1 MAKSR
6 AAKRKKKLSK
16 GKIIFLVV
24 VVLIIVAALVA
35 LWYFKPDVLN
45 GIIASLMQKDDPSEQ
60 TGGIGTGTGQEDNPY
75 VTGDTLQMTV
85 LDIGQGDCIYI
96 AFPDG
101 KNMVMD
107 IGSEFGSTSPWEH
120 ANEFLQA
127 KNVTQIDYLFIT
139 HGDYDHIRDAKKL
152 LDNYEIKSLYMPLD
166 KAQYRNTWL
175 NLLEAAKEETY
186 TSEDGKTVDAEYNNN
201 VGAYTISGENWEMK
215 CYAFDENNY
224 PDCSTE
230 SKADAEKINSVS
242 PICLLEYADRTIVL
256 TGDANEM
263 TEEYVLA
270 KGYLDNID
278 TDILKVGHHG
288 SKSSTTQAFLDKID
302 AEFAII
308 STSGTREKPQEKYTH
323 PHPDLLARL
332 DNYTDAV
339 PDADFNGFR
348 QVYITGSD
356 GDITVT
362 IGENGGI
369 NITASEAADKNY
381 GEVQVAAVITD
392 GETLY
397 AICIKRGAYVVQE

>member
-6 AAKRKKKLSK
+6 AAKRKMKLSK
-16 GKIIFLVV
+16 GKIIFLAV

-45 GIIASLMQKDDPSEQ
+45 GIIASLTQKDDPSDQ

-107 IGSEFGSTSPWEH
+107 IGSERGSTSPWEH
-120 ANEFLQA
+120 ANAFLQER
-127 KNVTQIDYLFIT
+127 KVKQIDYLFIT

-166 KAQYRNTWL
+166 KAQDSITWL
-175 NLLEAAKEETY
+175 KLLEAAEEETY
-186 TSEDGKTVDAEYNNN
+186 NDENGKTVEAAYNNN

-215 CYAFDENNY
+215 CYSFDEADY
-224 PDCSTE
+224 PSGTN
-230 SKADAEKINSVS
+230 AEKINAVS
-242 PICLLEYADRTIVL
+242 PICLLEYAERTIVL

-263 TEEYVLA
+263 TEEYILA

-308 STSGTREKPQEKYTH
+308 STNGTREVPGSYKH
-323 PHPDLLARL
+323 PTKELLSRL
-332 DNYTDAV
+332 DNYVDAV

>member
-24 VVLIIVAALVA
+24 AVLIIVAALVA

-45 GIIASLMQKDDPSEQ
+45 GIIASLTQKDDLSEQ

-120 ANEFLQA
+120 ANEFLQER
-127 KNVTQIDYLFIT
+127 NVTQIDYLFIT

-152 LDNYEIKSLYMPLD
+152 LDNYEIKSLYMPLE
-166 KAQYRNTWL
+166 KAQDSNTWL
-175 NLLEAAKEETY
+175 DLLEAAENETY
-186 TSEDGKTVDAEYNNN
+186 TDGNGNKVEAAYNNN

-215 CYAFDENNY
+215 CYSFDEADY
-224 PDCSTE
+224 PSGTN
-230 SKADAEKINSVS
+230 AEKINAVS
-242 PICLLEYADRTIVL
+242 PICLLEYAERTIVL

-263 TEEYVLA
+263 TEEYVLS

-323 PHPDLLARL
+323 PNPDLLARL

>member
-120 ANEFLQA
+120 ANEFLQER
-127 KNVTQIDYLFIT
+127 NVTQIDYLFIT

-152 LDNYEIKSLYMPLD
+152 LDNYEIKSLYMPLE
-166 KAQYRNTWL
+166 KAQDSNTWL
-175 NLLEAAKEETY
+175 DLLEAAENETY
-186 TSEDGKTVDAEYNNN
+186 TDGNGNKVEAAYNNN

-215 CYAFDENNY
+215 CYSFDEADY
-224 PDCSTE
+224 PSGTN
-230 SKADAEKINSVS
+230 AEKINAVS
-242 PICLLEYADRTIVL
+242 PICLLEYSERTIVL

-263 TEEYVLA
+263 TEEYVLS

-323 PHPDLLARL
+323 PNPDLLARL

-397 AICIKRGAYVVQE
+397 AICIKRGEHVVQE

>member
-24 VVLIIVAALVA
+24 AVLIIVAALVA

-107 IGSEFGSTSPWEH
+107 IGSEFGSTSPWNH
-120 ANEFLQA
+120 ANEFLQER
-127 KNVTQIDYLFIT
+127 NVTQIDYLFIT

-152 LDNYEIKSLYMPLD
+152 LDNYEIKSLYMPLE
-166 KAQYRNTWL
+166 KAQDSNTWL
-175 NLLEAAKEETY
+175 DLLEAAENETY
-186 TSEDGKTVDAEYNNN
+186 TDGNGNKVEAAYNNN

-215 CYAFDENNY
+215 CYSFDEADY
-224 PDCSTE
+224 PTGTDS
-230 SKADAEKINSVS
+230 EKKNAVS
-242 PICLLEYADRTIVL
+242 PICLLEYAERTIVL

-263 TEEYVLA
+263 TEEYVLS

>member
-6 AAKRKKKLSK
+6 TARRKKKLSK
-16 GKIIFLVV
+16 GKVIFLVV
-24 VVLIIVAALVA
+24 LVLVIVAALVA
-35 LWYFKPDVLN
+35 LWYFRPDVLESVIAMFTQNDQSDKDTIGN
-45 GIIASLMQKDDPSEQ
+45 G
-60 TGGIGTGTGQEDNPY
+60 GQADNPY

-101 KNMVMD
+101 KNMMMD
-107 IGSEFGSTSPWEH
+107 IGSEFGTTSPWER
-120 ANEFLQA
+120 ANAFLQER
-127 KNVTQIDYLFIT
+127 KVTQIDYLFIT

-152 LDNYEIKSLYMPLD
+152 LDNYEIKSLYMPFD
-166 KAQYRNTWL
+166 KAQDSNTWL
-175 NLLEAAKEETY
+175 KLLEEAREETY
-186 TSEDGKTVDAEYNNN
+186 TSADGKTVDAKYNNN
-201 VGAYTISGENWEMK
+201 VGAYTISGENWQMK
-215 CYAFDENNY
+215 CYSFDEADY
-224 PDCSTE
+224 PSGTN
-230 SKADAEKINSVS
+230 AEKINAVS
-242 PICLLEYADRTIVL
+242 PICLLEYANRTIVL

-263 TEEYVLA
+263 TEEYVLE

-308 STSGTREKPQEKYTH
+308 STSGTREEPNESYTH
-323 PHPDLLARL
+323 PNPDLLARL
-332 DNYTDAV
+332 DSYVDAV
-339 PDADFNGFR
+339 PDADYNGFR
-348 QVYITGSD
+348 QIYITASD

-362 IGENGGI
+362 IGANGGI
-369 NITASEAADKNY
+369 NITASEASDKNY

-397 AICIKRGAYVVQE
+397 AICIKRGAYVIQE

>member
-6 AAKRKKKLSK
+6 TARRKKKLSK
-16 GKIIFLVV
+16 GKVIFLVV
-24 VVLIIVAALVA
+24 LVLVIVAALVA
-35 LWYFKPDVLN
+35 LWYFRPDVLESVIAMFTQNDQSDKDTIGN
-45 GIIASLMQKDDPSEQ
+45 G
-60 TGGIGTGTGQEDNPY
+60 GQADNPY

-101 KNMVMD
+101 KNMMMD
-107 IGSEFGSTSPWEH
+107 IGSEFGTTSPWER
-120 ANEFLQA
+120 ANAFLQER
-127 KNVTQIDYLFIT
+127 KVTQIDYLFIT

-166 KAQYRNTWL
+166 KAQDSNTWPK
-175 NLLEAAKEETY
+175 LLEAAREETY
-186 TSEDGKTVDAEYNNN
+186 TSADGKTVDATYNNN
-201 VGAYTISGENWEMK
+201 VGAYTISGENWQMK
-215 CYAFDENNY
+215 CYSFDEADY
-224 PDCSTE
+224 PSGT
-230 SKADAEKINSVS
+230 DAKKKNAVS
-242 PICLLEYADRTIVL
+242 PICLLEYANRTIVL

-263 TEEYVLA
+263 TEEYVLE

-308 STSGTREKPQEKYTH
+308 STSGTREEPNESYTH
-323 PHPDLLARL
+323 PNPDLLARL
-332 DNYTDAV
+332 DSYVDAV
-339 PDADFNGFR
+339 PDADYNGFR
-348 QVYITGSD
+348 QIYITGSD

-362 IGENGGI
+362 IGANGGI
-369 NITASEAADKNY
+369 NITASEASDKNY

-397 AICIKRGAYVVQE
+397 AICIKRGAYVIQE

>member
-45 GIIASLMQKDDPSEQ
+45 GIIASLTQKDDPSDQ

-101 KNMVMD
+101 KNMMMD
-107 IGSEFGSTSPWEH
+107 IGSEFGSTSPWNH
-120 ANEFLQA
+120 VNEFLQA

-166 KAQYRNTWL
+166 KAQDSKTWL

-201 VGAYTISGENWEMK
+201 VGAFTISGENWEMK
-215 CYAFDENNY
+215 CYSFDEADY
-224 PDCSTE
+224 PTGT
-230 SKADAEKINSVS
+230 DAKKKNAVS
-242 PICLLEYADRTIVL
+242 PISLLEYADRTIVL

-278 TDILKVGHHG
+278 TDILKIGHHG
-288 SKSSTTQAFLDKID
+288 SESSTTQAFLDKID

-308 STSGTREKPQEKYTH
+308 STSGTREEPNTSYTH
-323 PHPDLLARL
+323 PNPDLLARL
-332 DNYTDAV
+332 DGYTDAV
-339 PDADFNGFR
+339 PDADYNGFR
-348 QVYITGSD
+348 QIYITGSD

>member
-45 GIIASLMQKDDPSEQ
+45 GIIASLTQKDDPSDQ

-107 IGSEFGSTSPWEH
+107 IGSEFGSTSPWNH
-120 ANEFLQA
+120 ANEFLQER
-127 KNVTQIDYLFIT
+127 NVTQIDYLFIT

-152 LDNYEIKSLYMPLD
+152 LDNYEIKSLYMPLE
-166 KAQYRNTWL
+166 KAQDSNTWL
-175 NLLEAAKEETY
+175 DLLEAAENETY
-186 TSEDGKTVDAEYNNN
+186 TDGNVNKVEAAYNNN

-215 CYAFDENNY
+215 CYSFDEADY
-224 PDCSTE
+224 PSGTN
-230 SKADAEKINSVS
+230 AEKINAVS
-242 PICLLEYADRTIVL
+242 PICLLEYAERTIVL

-263 TEEYVLA
+263 TEEYVLS

-288 SKSSTTQAFLDKID
+288 SKSSTTQTFLDKID

-332 DNYTDAV
+332 DNYVDAV

>member
-16 GKIIFLVV
+16 EKIIFLVV
-24 VVLIIVAALVA
+24 AVLIIVAALVA

-45 GIIASLMQKDDPSEQ
+45 GIIASLTQKDDPSEQ

-120 ANEFLQA
+120 ANEFLQQR
-127 KNVTQIDYLFIT
+127 NVTQIDYLFIT

-152 LDNYEIKSLYMPLD
+152 LDNYEIKSLYMPLE
-166 KAQYRNTWL
+166 KAQDSNTWL
-175 NLLEAAKEETY
+175 DLLEAAENETY
-186 TSEDGKTVDAEYNNN
+186 TDGNGNKVEAAYNNN

-215 CYAFDENNY
+215 CYSFDEADY
-224 PDCSTE
+224 PSGTN
-230 SKADAEKINSVS
+230 AEKINAVS
-242 PICLLEYADRTIVL
+242 PICLLEYAERTIVL

-263 TEEYVLA
+263 TEEYVLS

>member
-6 AAKRKKKLSK
+6 TARRKKKLSK
-16 GKIIFLVV
+16 GKEIFLVV
-24 VVLIIVAALVA
+24 LVLVIVAALVA
-35 LWYFKPDVLN
+35 LWYFRPDVLESVIAMFTQNDQSDKDTIGN
-45 GIIASLMQKDDPSEQ
+45 G
-60 TGGIGTGTGQEDNPY
+60 GQADNPY

-101 KNMVMD
+101 KNMMMD
-107 IGSEFGSTSPWEH
+107 IGSEFGTTSPWER
-120 ANEFLQA
+120 ANAFLQER
-127 KNVTQIDYLFIT
+127 KVTQIDYLFIT

-166 KAQYRNTWL
+166 KAQDSNTWL
-175 NLLEAAKEETY
+175 KLLEATRGETY
-186 TSEDGKTVDAEYNNN
+186 TSADGKTVDATYNNN
-201 VGAYTISGENWEMK
+201 VGAYTISGENWQMK
-215 CYAFDENNY
+215 CYSFDEADY
-224 PDCSTE
+224 PSGTN
-230 SKADAEKINSVS
+230 AEKINAVS
-242 PICLLEYADRTIVL
+242 PICLLEYANRTIVL

-263 TEEYVLA
+263 TEEYVLE
-270 KGYLDNID
+270 KGYLNNID

-308 STSGTREKPQEKYTH
+308 STSGTREQPNESYTH
-323 PHPDLLARL
+323 PNPDLLARL
-332 DNYTDAV
+332 DSYVDAV
-339 PDADFNGFR
+339 PDADYNGFR
-348 QVYITGSD
+348 QIYITASD

-362 IGENGGI
+362 IGANGGI
-369 NITASEAADKNY
+369 NITASEASDKNY

-397 AICIKRGAYVVQE
+397 AICIKRGAYVIQE

>member
-24 VVLIIVAALVA
+24 AVLIIVAVLVA

-45 GIIASLMQKDDPSEQ
+45 GIIASLMQKDDPSDQ

-120 ANEFLQA
+120 ANEFLQQR
-127 KNVTQIDYLFIT
+127 NVTQIDYLFIT

-152 LDNYEIKSLYMPLD
+152 LDNYEIKSLYMPLE
-166 KAQYRNTWL
+166 KAQDSNTWL
-175 NLLEAAKEETY
+175 DLLEAAENETY
-186 TSEDGKTVDAEYNNN
+186 TDGNGNKVEAAYNNN

-215 CYAFDENNY
+215 CYSFDEADY
-224 PDCSTE
+224 PSGTN
-230 SKADAEKINSVS
+230 AEKINAVS
-242 PICLLEYADRTIVL
+242 PICLLEYSERTIVL

-263 TEEYVLA
+263 TEEYVLS

-323 PHPDLLARL
+323 PNPDLLARL

-392 GETLY
+392 SETLY

>member
-24 VVLIIVAALVA
+24 AVLIIVAALVA

-120 ANEFLQA
+120 ANAFLQER
-127 KNVTQIDYLFIT
+127 KVKQIDYLFIT

-152 LDNYEIKSLYMPLD
+152 LDNYEIKSLYMPLG
-166 KAQYRNTWL
+166 KAQDSNTWL
-175 NLLEAAKEETY
+175 DLLEAAENETY
-186 TSEDGKTVDAEYNNN
+186 TDGNGNKAEAAYNNN

-215 CYAFDENNY
+215 CYSFDEADY
-224 PDCSTE
+224 PTGTN
-230 SKADAEKINSVS
+230 AEKINAVS
-242 PICLLEYADRTIVL
+242 PICLLEYAERTIVL

-263 TEEYVLA
+263 TEEYVLS

>member
-120 ANEFLQA
+120 ANEFLQER
-127 KNVTQIDYLFIT
+127 NVTQIDYLFIT
-139 HGDYDHIRDAKKL
+139 HGDYDHVREAKKL
-152 LDNYEIKSLYMPLD
+152 IDNYEIKSFYMPID
-166 KAQYRNTWL
+166 RAHDSGTWEKVL
-175 NLLEAAKEETY
+175 QAAKNETY
-186 TSEDGKTVDAEYNNN
+186 TDESGKTVDSTYNNN
-201 VGAYTISGENWEMK
+201 IGAYTISGENWEMK
-215 CYAFDENNY
+215 CYSFDENDFPEEFN
-224 PDCSTE
+224 
-230 SKADAEKINSVS
+230 DAEKINAVS
-242 PICLLEYADRTIVL
+242 PICLLEYAERTIVL

-263 TEEYVLA
+263 TEEYVLS

-323 PHPDLLARL
+323 PNPDLLARL

-397 AICIKRGAYVVQE
+397 AICIKRGAYVV

>member
-24 VVLIIVAALVA
+24 AVLIIVAALVA

-45 GIIASLMQKDDPSEQ
+45 GIIASLTQKDDPSDQ

-120 ANEFLQA
+120 ANEFLQQR
-127 KNVTQIDYLFIT
+127 NVTQIDYLFIT

-152 LDNYEIKSLYMPLD
+152 LDNYEIKSLYMPLE
-166 KAQYRNTWL
+166 KAQDSNTWL
-175 NLLEAAKEETY
+175 DLLEAAENETY
-186 TSEDGKTVDAEYNNN
+186 TDGNGNKVEAAYNNN

-215 CYAFDENNY
+215 CYSFDEANY
-224 PDCSTE
+224 PSGTN
-230 SKADAEKINSVS
+230 AEKINAVS
-242 PICLLEYADRTIVL
+242 PICLLEYAERTIVL

-263 TEEYVLA
+263 TEEYVLS

>member
-6 AAKRKKKLSK
+6 TARRKKKLSK
-16 GKIIFLVV
+16 GKVIFLVV
-24 VVLIIVAALVA
+24 LVLVIVAALVA
-35 LWYFKPDVLN
+35 LWYFRPDVLESVIAMFTQNDQSDKDTIGN
-45 GIIASLMQKDDPSEQ
+45 G
-60 TGGIGTGTGQEDNPY
+60 GQADNPY

-101 KNMVMD
+101 KNMMMD
-107 IGSEFGSTSPWEH
+107 IGSEFGTTSPWER
-120 ANEFLQA
+120 ANAFLQER
-127 KNVTQIDYLFIT
+127 KVTQIDYLFIT

-166 KAQYRNTWL
+166 KAQDSNTWL
-175 NLLEAAKEETY
+175 KLLEAAREETY
-186 TSEDGKTVDAEYNNN
+186 TSADGKTVDATYNNN
-201 VGAYTISGENWEMK
+201 VGAYTISGENWQMK
-215 CYAFDENNY
+215 CYSFDEADY
-224 PDCSTE
+224 PSGTN
-230 SKADAEKINSVS
+230 AEKINAVS
-242 PICLLEYADRTIVL
+242 PICLLEYANRTIVL

-263 TEEYVLA
+263 TEEYVLE

-308 STSGTREKPQEKYTH
+308 STSGTREEPNESYTH
-323 PHPDLLARL
+323 PNPDLLARL
-332 DNYTDAV
+332 DSYVDAV
-339 PDADFNGFR
+339 PDADYNGFR
-348 QVYITGSD
+348 QIYITASD

-362 IGENGGI
+362 IGANGGI
-369 NITASEAADKNY
+369 NITASEASDKNY

>member
-1 MAKSR
+1 MAR
-6 AAKRKKKLSK
+6 AKTAKRKKKLSK

-35 LWYFKPDVLN
+35 LWYFRPDVIN
-45 GIIASLMQKDDPSEQ
+45 GIIASLTQKVVSLD
-60 TGGIGTGTGQEDNPY
+60 TGVNYIGNGSGQEDNPY
-75 VTGDTLQMTV
+75 VTGDTLEMTV

-101 KNMVMD
+101 KNMMMD
-107 IGSEFGSTSPWEH
+107 IGSEFGSTSPWNH

-215 CYAFDENNY
+215 CYSFDEADY
-224 PDCSTE
+224 PSGTN
-230 SKADAEKINSVS
+230 AEKINAVS

-308 STSGTREKPQEKYTH
+308 STNGTREVPGSYEH
-323 PHPDLLARL
+323 PTKELLARL
-332 DNYTDAV
+332 DGYTDAV
-339 PDADFNGFR
+339 PDADYNGFR
-348 QVYITGSD
+348 QIYITGSD
-356 GDITVT
+356 GDITVK
-362 IGENGGI
+362 IGANGGI

-392 GETLY
+392 GQKLY
-397 AICIKRGAYVVQE
+397 VVCIKRDAYVVQE

>member
-6 AAKRKKKLSK
+6 TAKRKKITK
-16 GKIIFLVV
+16 GKIILLVV
-24 VVLIIVAALVA
+24 IVLIIIAALVA
-35 LWYFKPDVLN
+35 LWYFRPDVLN
-45 GIIASLMQKDDPSEQ
+45 GIIASLTKDKGDD
-60 TGGIGTGTGQEDNPY
+60 TTGTGGGQADNPY

-101 KNMVMD
+101 KNMIMD
-107 IGSEFGSTSPWEH
+107 IGSEVGSTSPWQH
-120 ANEFLQA
+120 ANEFLQQ

-139 HGDYDHIRDAKKL
+139 HGDYDHIREAKKL
-152 LDNYEIKSLYMPLD
+152 IENYEIKAFYMPLD
-166 KAQYRNTWL
+166 KAQDSNTWL
-175 NLLEAAKEETY
+175 NLLDAARAEDY
-186 TSEDGKTVDAEYNNN
+186 TDENGNKVDSQYNNN
-201 VGAYTISGENWEMK
+201 VGSYTISGENWEMK
-215 CYAFDENNY
+215 CYSFDEADY
-224 PDCSTE
+224 PTGTN
-230 SKADAEKINSVS
+230 AEKINAVS

-263 TEEYVLA
+263 TEEYVLE
-270 KGYLDNID
+270 KGYLNNID

-308 STSGTREKPQEKYTH
+308 STSGTREEPHDDYTH

-332 DNYTDAV
+332 DGYTDAV
-339 PDADFNGFR
+339 PDADYNGFR
-348 QVYITGSD
+348 QIYITASD

-369 NITASEAADKNY
+369 NITASEASDKNY
-381 GEVQVAAVITD
+381 GEVQVTAVFTD
-392 GETLY
+392 GEKVY
-397 AICIKRGAYVVQE
+397 AVCIKRGAYVVQE

>member
-6 AAKRKKKLSK
+6 TARRKKKLSK
-16 GKIIFLVV
+16 GKVIFLVV
-24 VVLIIVAALVA
+24 LVLVIVAALVA
-35 LWYFKPDVLN
+35 LWYFRPDVLESVIAMFTQNDQSDKDTIGN
-45 GIIASLMQKDDPSEQ
+45 G
-60 TGGIGTGTGQEDNPY
+60 GQADNPY

-101 KNMVMD
+101 KNMMMD
-107 IGSEFGSTSPWEH
+107 IGSEFGTTSPWER
-120 ANEFLQA
+120 ANAFLQER
-127 KNVTQIDYLFIT
+127 KVTQIDYLFIT

-152 LDNYEIKSLYMPLD
+152 LDNYEIKSLYMPFD
-166 KAQYRNTWL
+166 KAQDSNTWL
-175 NLLEAAKEETY
+175 KLLEAAREETY
-186 TSEDGKTVDAEYNNN
+186 TSADGKTVDAKYNNN
-201 VGAYTISGENWEMK
+201 VGAYTISGENWQMK
-215 CYAFDENNY
+215 CYSFDEADY
-224 PDCSTE
+224 PSGTN
-230 SKADAEKINSVS
+230 AEKINAVS
-242 PICLLEYADRTIVL
+242 PICLLEYANRTIVL

-263 TEEYVLA
+263 TEEYVLE

-308 STSGTREKPQEKYTH
+308 STSGTREEPNESYTH
-323 PHPDLLARL
+323 PNPDLLARL
-332 DNYTDAV
+332 DSYVDAV
-339 PDADFNGFR
+339 PDADYNGFR
-348 QVYITGSD
+348 QIYITASD

-362 IGENGGI
+362 IGANGGI
-369 NITASEAADKNY
+369 NITASEASDKNY

-397 AICIKRGAYVVQE
+397 AICIKRGAYVIQE

>member
-16 GKIIFLVV
+16 GKIIFFVV

-45 GIIASLMQKDDPSEQ
+45 GIIASLTQKDDPSDQ

-107 IGSEFGSTSPWEH
+107 IGSEFGSTSPWNH
-120 ANEFLQA
+120 ANEFLQER
-127 KNVTQIDYLFIT
+127 KVKQIDYLFIT

-152 LDNYEIKSLYMPLD
+152 LDNYEIKSLYMPLE
-166 KAQYRNTWL
+166 KAQDSNTWL
-175 NLLEAAKEETY
+175 DLLEAAENETY
-186 TSEDGKTVDAEYNNN
+186 TDGNGNKVEAAYNNN

-215 CYAFDENNY
+215 CYSFDEADY
-224 PDCSTE
+224 PSGTN
-230 SKADAEKINSVS
+230 AEKINAVS
-242 PICLLEYADRTIVL
+242 PICLLEYAERTIVL

-263 TEEYVLA
+263 TEEYVLS

>member
-45 GIIASLMQKDDPSEQ
+45 GIIASLTQKDDPSDQ

-107 IGSEFGSTSPWEH
+107 IGSEFGSTSPWKH
-120 ANEFLQA
+120 ANAFLQER
-127 KNVTQIDYLFIT
+127 KVKQIDYLFVT

-152 LDNYEIKSLYMPLD
+152 LDNYEIKSLYMPLE
-166 KAQYRNTWL
+166 KAQDSNTWL
-175 NLLEAAKEETY
+175 DLLEAAENETY
-186 TSEDGKTVDAEYNNN
+186 TDGNGNKVEAAYNNN
-201 VGAYTISGENWEMK
+201 VGVYTISGENWEMK
-215 CYAFDENNY
+215 CYSFDEADY
-224 PDCSTE
+224 PSGTN
-230 SKADAEKINSVS
+230 AEKINAVS
-242 PICLLEYADRTIVL
+242 PICLLEYAERTIVL

-263 TEEYVLA
+263 TEEYVLS

>member
-1 MAKSR
+1 MAR
-6 AAKRKKKLSK
+6 ERTARRKKKLSK
-16 GKIIFLVV
+16 SKIIFFVV

-45 GIIASLMQKDDPSEQ
+45 GIIASVFHKDDPANNVGNGS
-60 TGGIGTGTGQEDNPY
+60 GQADNPY
-75 VTGDTLQMTV
+75 VTGETLEMTV

-107 IGSEFGSTSPWEH
+107 IGSEFGTTSPWNH
-120 ANEFLQA
+120 ANEFLRER
-127 KNVTQIDYLFIT
+127 NVTQIDYLFIT

-152 LDNYEIKSLYMPLD
+152 IDNYEIKSFYMPLD
-166 KAQYRNTWL
+166 KAQDSNTWL
-175 NLLEAAKEETY
+175 KLLEAAENETY
-186 TSEDGKTVDAEYNNN
+186 TDERGNTVDAAYNNN

-215 CYAFDENNY
+215 CYSFNEEDY
-224 PDCSTE
+224 PTGTN
-230 SKADAEKINSVS
+230 AEKINAVS
-242 PICLLEYADRTIVL
+242 PICLLEYAERTIVL

-323 PHPDLLARL
+323 PNPDLLARL
-332 DNYTDAV
+332 DGYVDAV
-339 PDADFNGFR
+339 PDADYNGFR
-348 QVYITGSD
+348 QIYITGSD
-356 GDITVT
+356 GDITVR

-381 GEVQVAAVITD
+381 GEVQVAAVLTD
-392 GETLY
+392 GGTVY

>member
-24 VVLIIVAALVA
+24 AVLIIVAALVA

-45 GIIASLMQKDDPSEQ
+45 GIIASLTQKDDPSDQ

-120 ANEFLQA
+120 ANEFLQER
-127 KNVTQIDYLFIT
+127 NVTQIDYLFIT

-152 LDNYEIKSLYMPLD
+152 LDNYEIKSLYMPLE
-166 KAQYRNTWL
+166 KAQDSNTWL
-175 NLLEAAKEETY
+175 DLLEAAENETY
-186 TSEDGKTVDAEYNNN
+186 TDGNGNKVEAAYNNN

-215 CYAFDENNY
+215 CYSFDEADY
-224 PDCSTE
+224 PSGTN
-230 SKADAEKINSVS
+230 AEKINAVS
-242 PICLLEYADRTIVL
+242 PICLLEYAERTIVL

-263 TEEYVLA
+263 TEEYVLS

-381 GEVQVAAVITD
+381 GEVQVAAVIID

>member
-45 GIIASLMQKDDPSEQ
+45 GIIASLTQKDDPSDQ

-107 IGSEFGSTSPWEH
+107 IGSERGSTSPWEH
-120 ANEFLQA
+120 ANAFLQER
-127 KNVTQIDYLFIT
+127 KVKQIDYLFIT

-166 KAQYRNTWL
+166 KAQDSITWL
-175 NLLEAAKEETY
+175 KLLEAAEEETY
-186 TSEDGKTVDAEYNNN
+186 NDENGKTVEAAYNNN

-215 CYAFDENNY
+215 CYSFDEADY
-224 PDCSTE
+224 PSGTN
-230 SKADAEKINSVS
+230 AEKINAVS
-242 PICLLEYADRTIVL
+242 PICLLEYAERTIVL

-263 TEEYVLA
+263 TEEYILA

-308 STSGTREKPQEKYTH
+308 STNGTREVPGSYKH
-323 PHPDLLARL
+323 PTKELLSRL
-332 DNYTDAV
+332 DNYVDAV

>member
-120 ANEFLQA
+120 ANEFLQER
-127 KNVTQIDYLFIT
+127 NVTQIDYLFIT

-152 LDNYEIKSLYMPLD
+152 LDNYEIKSLYMPLE
-166 KAQYRNTWL
+166 KAQDSNTWL
-175 NLLEAAKEETY
+175 DLLEAAENETY
-186 TSEDGKTVDAEYNNN
+186 TDGNGNKAEAAYNNN

-215 CYAFDENNY
+215 CYSFDEADY
-224 PDCSTE
+224 PSGTN
-230 SKADAEKINSVS
+230 AEKINAVS
-242 PICLLEYADRTIVL
+242 PICLLEYAERTIVL

-263 TEEYVLA
+263 TEEYVLS

-323 PHPDLLARL
+323 PNPDLLARL

-369 NITASEAADKNY
+369 NITASEATDKNY

-397 AICIKRGAYVVQE
+397 AICLKRGAYVVQE

>member
-6 AAKRKKKLSK
+6 AAKRKRKLSK

-45 GIIASLMQKDDPSEQ
+45 GIIASLTQKDDPSDQ

-107 IGSEFGSTSPWEH
+107 IGSEFGSTSPWKH
-120 ANEFLQA
+120 ANAFLQER
-127 KNVTQIDYLFIT
+127 KVKQIDYLFIT

-152 LDNYEIKSLYMPLD
+152 LDNYEIKSLYMPLE
-166 KAQYRNTWL
+166 KAQDSNTWL
-175 NLLEAAKEETY
+175 DLLEAAENETY
-186 TSEDGKTVDAEYNNN
+186 TDGNGNKVEAAYNNN
-201 VGAYTISGENWEMK
+201 VGVYTISGENWEMK
-215 CYAFDENNY
+215 CYSFDEADY
-224 PDCSTE
+224 PSGTN
-230 SKADAEKINSVS
+230 AEKINAVS
-242 PICLLEYADRTIVL
+242 PICLLEYAERTIVL

-263 TEEYVLA
+263 TEEYILA

-308 STSGTREKPQEKYTH
+308 STNGTREVPGSYKH
-323 PHPDLLARL
+323 PTKELLSRL
-332 DNYTDAV
+332 DNYVDAV

>member
-45 GIIASLMQKDDPSEQ
+45 GIIASLTQKDDPSEQ

-107 IGSEFGSTSPWEH
+107 IGSEFGSTSPWKH
-120 ANEFLQA
+120 ANAFLQER
-127 KNVTQIDYLFIT
+127 KVKQIDYLFIT

-152 LDNYEIKSLYMPLD
+152 LDNYEIKSLYMPLE
-166 KAQYRNTWL
+166 KAQDSNTWL
-175 NLLEAAKEETY
+175 DLLEAAENETY
-186 TSEDGKTVDAEYNNN
+186 TDGNGNKVETAYNNN
-201 VGAYTISGENWEMK
+201 VGVYTISGENWEMK
-215 CYAFDENNY
+215 CYSFDEADY
-224 PDCSTE
+224 PSGTN
-230 SKADAEKINSVS
+230 AEKINAVS
-242 PICLLEYADRTIVL
+242 PICLLEYAERTIVL

-263 TEEYVLA
+263 TEEYVLS

>member
-6 AAKRKKKLSK
+6 TARRKKKLSK
-16 GKIIFLVV
+16 GKVIFLVV
-24 VVLIIVAALVA
+24 LVLVIVAALVA
-35 LWYFKPDVLN
+35 LWYFRPDVLESVIAMFTQNDQSDKDTIGN
-45 GIIASLMQKDDPSEQ
+45 G
-60 TGGIGTGTGQEDNPY
+60 GQADNPY

-101 KNMVMD
+101 KNMMMD
-107 IGSEFGSTSPWEH
+107 IGSEFGTTSPWER
-120 ANEFLQA
+120 ANAFLQER
-127 KNVTQIDYLFIT
+127 KVTQIDYLFIT

-152 LDNYEIKSLYMPLD
+152 LDNYEIKSLYMPFD
-166 KAQYRNTWL
+166 KAQDSNTWL
-175 NLLEAAKEETY
+175 KLLEAAREEKY
-186 TSEDGKTVDAEYNNN
+186 TSADGKTVDAKYNNN
-201 VGAYTISGENWEMK
+201 VGAYTISGENWQMK
-215 CYAFDENNY
+215 CYSFDEADY
-224 PDCSTE
+224 PSGTN
-230 SKADAEKINSVS
+230 AEKINAVS
-242 PICLLEYADRTIVL
+242 PICLLEYANRTIVL

-263 TEEYVLA
+263 TEEYVLE

-308 STSGTREKPQEKYTH
+308 STSGTREEPNESYTH
-323 PHPDLLARL
+323 PNPDLLARL
-332 DNYTDAV
+332 DSYVDAV
-339 PDADFNGFR
+339 PDADYNGFR
-348 QVYITGSD
+348 QIYITASD

-362 IGENGGI
+362 IGANGGI
-369 NITASEAADKNY
+369 NITASEASDKNY

-397 AICIKRGAYVVQE
+397 AICIKRGAYVIQE

>member
-24 VVLIIVAALVA
+24 AVLIIVAALVA

-45 GIIASLMQKDDPSEQ
+45 GIIASLTQKDDPSDQ

-120 ANEFLQA
+120 ANEFLQQR
-127 KNVTQIDYLFIT
+127 NVTQIDYLFIT

-152 LDNYEIKSLYMPLD
+152 LDNYEIKSLYMPLE
-166 KAQYRNTWL
+166 KAQDSNTWL
-175 NLLEAAKEETY
+175 DLLEAAENETY
-186 TSEDGKTVDAEYNNN
+186 TEGNGNKVEAAYNNN

-215 CYAFDENNY
+215 CYSFDEADY
-224 PDCSTE
+224 PSGTN
-230 SKADAEKINSVS
+230 AEKINAVS
-242 PICLLEYADRTIVL
+242 PICLLEYAERTIVL

-263 TEEYVLA
+263 TEEYVLS

-323 PHPDLLARL
+323 PNPDLLARL

>member
-45 GIIASLMQKDDPSEQ
+45 GIIASLTQKDDPSEQ

-107 IGSEFGSTSPWEH
+107 IGSERRSTSPWEH
-120 ANEFLQA
+120 ANAFLQER
-127 KNVTQIDYLFIT
+127 KVKQIDYLFIT

-152 LDNYEIKSLYMPLD
+152 LDNYEIKSLYMPLE
-166 KAQYRNTWL
+166 KAQDSNTWL
-175 NLLEAAKEETY
+175 DLLEAAENETY
-186 TSEDGKTVDAEYNNN
+186 TDGNGNKVEAAYNNN

-215 CYAFDENNY
+215 CYSFDEADY
-224 PDCSTE
+224 PSGTN
-230 SKADAEKINSVS
+230 AEKINAVS
-242 PICLLEYADRTIVL
+242 PICLLEYAERTIVL

-263 TEEYVLA
+263 TEEYILA

-302 AEFAII
+302 SEFAII
-308 STSGTREKPQEKYTH
+308 STNGTREVPGSYEH
-323 PHPDLLARL
+323 PTKELLARL
-332 DNYTDAV
+332 DSYTDAV

>member
-6 AAKRKKKLSK
+6 AAKRKMKLSK

-45 GIIASLMQKDDPSEQ
+45 GIIASLTQKDDPSEQ

-120 ANEFLQA
+120 ANEFLQER
-127 KNVTQIDYLFIT
+127 KVKQIDYLFIT

-152 LDNYEIKSLYMPLD
+152 LDNYEIKSLYMPLG
-166 KAQYRNTWL
+166 KAQDSNTWL
-175 NLLEAAKEETY
+175 DLLEAAEEETY
-186 TSEDGKTVDAEYNNN
+186 TDENGKTVEAAYNNN

-215 CYAFDENNY
+215 CYSFDEADY
-224 PDCSTE
+224 PSGTN
-230 SKADAEKINSVS
+230 AEKINAVS
-242 PICLLEYADRTIVL
+242 PICLLEYAERTIVL

-263 TEEYVLA
+263 TEEYVLS

>member
-120 ANEFLQA
+120 ANEFLQER
-127 KNVTQIDYLFIT
+127 NVTQIDYLFIT

-152 LDNYEIKSLYMPLD
+152 LDNYEIKSLYMPLE
-166 KAQYRNTWL
+166 KAQDSNTWL
-175 NLLEAAKEETY
+175 DLLEAAENETY
-186 TSEDGKTVDAEYNNN
+186 TDGNGNKAEAAYNNN

-215 CYAFDENNY
+215 CYSFDEADY
-224 PDCSTE
+224 PSGTN
-230 SKADAEKINSVS
+230 AEKINAVS
-242 PICLLEYADRTIVL
+242 PICLLEYAERTIVL

-263 TEEYVLA
+263 TEEYVLS

-323 PHPDLLARL
+323 PNPDLLARL

-369 NITASEAADKNY
+369 NITASEATDKNY

-397 AICIKRGAYVVQE
+397 AICIKRGEHVVQE

>member
-45 GIIASLMQKDDPSEQ
+45 GIIASLTQKDDPSDQ

-107 IGSEFGSTSPWEH
+107 IGSEFGSTSPWKH
-120 ANEFLQA
+120 ANAFLQER
-127 KNVTQIDYLFIT
+127 NVTQIDYLFIT

-152 LDNYEIKSLYMPLD
+152 LDNYEIKSLYMPLE
-166 KAQYRNTWL
+166 KAQDSNTWL
-175 NLLEAAKEETY
+175 DLLEAAENETY
-186 TSEDGKTVDAEYNNN
+186 TDGNGNKVEAAYNNN
-201 VGAYTISGENWEMK
+201 VGVYTISGENWEMK
-215 CYAFDENNY
+215 CYSFDEADY
-224 PDCSTE
+224 PSGTN
-230 SKADAEKINSVS
+230 AEKINAVS

-263 TEEYVLA
+263 TEEYVLS

>member
-1 MAKSR
+1 MAR
-6 AAKRKKKLSK
+6 AKTAKRKKKLSK

-35 LWYFKPDVLN
+35 LWYFRPDVIN
-45 GIIASLMQKDDPSEQ
+45 GIIASLTQKDEPQD
-60 TGGIGTGTGQEDNPY
+60 TGGNNIGNGSGQEDNPY
-75 VTGDTLQMTV
+75 VTGDTLEMTV

-101 KNMVMD
+101 KNMMMD
-107 IGSEFGSTSPWEH
+107 IGSEFGSTSPWNH

-166 KAQYRNTWL
+166 KAQYSNTWL

-201 VGAYTISGENWEMK
+201 VGAFTISGENWEMK

-308 STSGTREKPQEKYTH
+308 STNGTREVPGSYEH
-323 PHPDLLARL
+323 PTKELLARL
-332 DNYTDAV
+332 DGYTDAV
-339 PDADFNGFR
+339 PDADYNGFR
-348 QVYITGSD
+348 QIYITGSD
-356 GDITVT
+356 GDITVR
-362 IGENGGI
+362 IGANGGI
-369 NITASEAADKNY
+369 NITASEAEDKNY

-392 GETLY
+392 GQTLY
-397 AICIKRGAYVVQE
+397 AVCIKRDKYVIQE